1 MADANK
7 NALDR
12 LTQYRDALK
21 DAKFDGKLLPDGEAT
36 LKAIE
41 DGSWTS
47 PLVGNLLQGATFNLS
62 DEVLGW
68 MRSKVTP
75 GLSASNAIDI
85 ERAALE
91 EASSESPIGSTVEQL
106 IGAAAPIAMT
116 RGRAGLPTVAGEILP
131 NAAFGGAF
139 AFGASEG
146 SPEERSADTLTGAG
160 IGGVVGPVIQAASK
174 PISGVATNVARIV
187 RGPKSLANQQ
197 ARELVKEALENDATS
212 C

>member
-91 EASSESPIGSTVEQL
+91 EAP
-106 IGAAAPIAMT
+106 AA
-116 RGRAGLPTVAGEILP
+116 
-131 NAAFGGAF
+131 
-139 AFGASEG
+139 
-146 SPEERSADTLTGAG
+146 
-160 IGGVVGPVIQAASK
+160 
-174 PISGVATNVARIV
+174 
-187 RGPKSLANQQ
+187 
-197 ARELVKEALENDATS
+197 
-212 C
+212 